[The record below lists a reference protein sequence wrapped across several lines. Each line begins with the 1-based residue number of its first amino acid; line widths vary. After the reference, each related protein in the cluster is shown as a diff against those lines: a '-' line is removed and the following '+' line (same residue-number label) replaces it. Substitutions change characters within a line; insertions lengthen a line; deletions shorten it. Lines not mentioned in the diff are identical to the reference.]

1 MLQRIW
7 HFPSCCP
14 ASRWLAPN
22 QQENAVAF
30 GEFLEF
36 LKPFEEDQPC
46 IVDERAIAKSAS
58 LLDWILNMIRWVCLL
73 VKDILTDLVT
83 FRLQQNSVEQ
93 NIRHL
98 QAAEL
103 SQGIVVK
110 MDSRLLPH
118 PVMKAT
124 FRSPCP
130 FEKVSFVYQSSKDG
144 STRDLKARQV
154 RRKLGVDT
162 WP

>member
-110 MDSRLLPH
+110 DGLTASTSSSDEGNVSVSMS
-118 PVMKAT
+118 
-124 FRSPCP
+124 FRKGIVCVPI
-130 FEKVSFVYQSSKDG
+130 KQ
-144 STRDLKARQV
+144 
-154 RRKLGVDT
+154 RRKHTRSKSKTG
-162 WP
+162 